1 MKTAHI
7 CPFCGS
13 KRLRK
18 LTRMHFHYCPKCKTK
33 FSIKEEQIVQCFR
46 CDKDIINTDSEGE
59 LMGNGKYKCRRCR
72 RVKVK
77 EVSYIDKN

>member
-1 MKTAHI
+1 MKTAHV

-13 KRLRK
+13 KRLQK
-18 LTRMHFHYCPKCKTK
+18 LTRIHLYYCPKCKTK

-46 CDKDIINTDSEGE
+46 CDKDIIDTESEAE

-77 EVSYIDKN
+77 EISYIGKN